1 MVQTPL
7 EISFQGCAPSDALRQ
22 MVIEQVDALE
32 RLYGRV
38 TSCHVVIKV
47 PDHHHR
53 SGGHYEVGIH
63 LTMPGN
69 IDIRTGHAPTLD
81 GRFAD
86 ARFAVTDAFR
96 RARRVVQDRLRRQ
109 RGDVK
114 ALHGRIERSLDEP
127 PSE

>member
-1 MVQTPL
+1 MQTSL
-7 EISFQGCAPSDALRQ
+7 EVSFQGCAPSDALRQ
-22 MVIEQVDALE
+22 MVVEQADSLE
-32 RLYGRV
+32 RFHGRM

-69 IDIRTGHAPTLD
+69 IDVKVGHAPTQD

-86 ARFAVTDAFR
+86 PRFAVTDAFR
-96 RARRVVQDRLRRQ
+96 RARRVIQDRLRRL

-114 ALHGRIERSLDEP
+114 ALHGRIERNLDGP

>member
-1 MVQTPL
+1 MQTPP
-7 EISFQGCAPSDALRQ
+7 EISFQGCTPSEALRQ
-22 MVIEQVDALE
+22 MVIEQTESLE
-32 RLYGRV
+32 HFHGRM
-38 TSCHVVIKV
+38 TSCHVVIKA

-69 IDIRTGHAPTLD
+69 IDVRVGHAPTQD

-86 ARFAVTDAFR
+86 PRFAVTDAFR
-96 RARRVVQDRLRRQ
+96 RARRVIQDHLRRL

-114 ALHGRIERSLDEP
+114 SLHGRSERNLDEP
-127 PSE
+127 PSG